1 MAVYFFLNKK
11 AENGG
16 LQKVNW
22 IEMSRVGRYF
32 YLGGG
37 VQVPMQMGRGKRT
50 NDPEEQIIRPLVV
63 MMDSNG
69 IFEKQSVKSLCPL
82 I

>member
-22 IEMSRVGRYF
+22 IEMSGVGRYF

-37 VQVPMQMGRGKRT
+37 VKCPCNWVVEKGQ